1 MTQTHSSGLLGQ
13 TSISAGKGDVHRKRQ
28 AHAPHP
34 LLERGS
40 PGQHEIL
47 DSRIEASSAPS
58 GH

>member
-28 AHAPHP
+28 ARVLQSHP
-34 LLERGS
+34 ERGR
-40 PGQHEIL
+40 PRQHEIL
-47 DSRIEASSAPS
+47 GNRIEASSAPS